1 MNGAQERGRRARS
14 RGGNGGA
21 RSAMMCGLTKRQAA
35 EVAELK
41 IFIRSNQNG
50 QD

>member
-1 MNGAQERGRRARS
+1 MVYKMV
-14 RGGNGGA
+14 A

-35 EVAELK
+35 ELK